1 MKKFCAGKRRIF
13 AEILPYCRKIQR
25 ISGVKFP
32 QDTDAAFVQ
41 RFLIKSGPVRTNRAA
56 FHTSSVKPDDS
67 FLGVIKS
74 ARAADLHKRIGD
86 HRNREGHVHMKTP
99 FRPPAG
105 FATFAVYSF
114 KGVKSTVIF
123 YKIRGGNRTERTEKP
138 RRKGKRLEMR
148 PFSFWAKYS
157 GMHACMGKNLPLTTE
172 KRGAILEKYFLERF

>member
-1 MKKFCAGKRRIF
+1 MVGASLFSSGLDGSLGRGLRLGAAAGGQ
-13 AEILPYCRKIQR
+13 AQDHH
-25 ISGVKFP
+25 SGQSKSKQLLFHHN
-32 QDTDAAFVQ
+32 DLLLYLEN
-41 RFLIKSGPVRTNRAA
+41 LIKNGPVRWDRAA
-56 FHTSSVKPDDS
+56 FHTSSVKPDDL
-67 FLGVIKS
+67 FLDVIKS
-74 ARAADLHKRIGD
+74 ARIADLHKRIGD

-157 GMHACMGKNLPLTTE
+157 GMHAWE
-172 KRGAILEKYFLERF
+172 KISR

>member
-56 FHTSSVKPDDS
+56 FHTSSVKPDDL

-86 HRNREGHVHMKTP
+86 HRNGEGHVHMRTP
-99 FRPPAG
+99 FRQSAG
-105 FATFAVYSF
+105 LVTFAVYSF
-114 KGVKSTVIF
+114 KEVKSTVIF
-123 YKIRGGNRTERTEKP
+123 YKINRWNQAKRTGK
-138 RRKGKRLEMR
+138 RRKE
-148 PFSFWAKYS
+148 
-157 GMHACMGKNLPLTTE
+157 
-172 KRGAILEKYFLERF
+172 